1 MNSSNSSNSPS
12 KMNSQEIV
20 DACKQHTMWS
30 WSKGSAVHPIA
41 VERAEGVYFY
51 TPEGKRYLDFNSQ
64 LMSVN
69 IGHSHPHVLAA
80 MKAAIDSQMLFVAPS
95 LATAPRARLGKRL
108 AALVPGDIN
117 TFFFTN
123 GGAEANE
130 NAVKAARLCTGRHKI
145 LSRYRSYH
153 GATHAGMMM
162 TGDPRRLANEPG
174 APGFIRVMDP
184 IPYNYSFGATDE
196 ERTRNHLIYL
206 EEVIH
211 YEGPHTIAAMIIE
224 TVIGTNGILPPPRG
238 WLAGLRALLDKHG
251 ILLICDEVMCGFGRI
266 GKMFAFEHGGIIPD
280 ILTMAKGL
288 TSSYL
293 PLGCMGV
300 RDAIARHFQDN
311 VFYGGLTYNAHA
323 LCLATAEAVLD
334 VMENEGLV
342 AHAAKMQDVMLAEM
356 AALQAKHV
364 SVRSYRALGLFGV
377 IELQKHRDGTP
388 MGSYGASHPAVDKL
402 MAFFK
407 QEGLYT
413 ISHWWNVMC
422 NPPLC
427 ITPEQLREGF
437 AILDRGLEITDAAV
451 TG

>member
-1 MNSSNSSNSPS
+1 MNSSNSPS

-130 NAVKAARLCTGRHKI
+130 NAVKAARLFTGRHKI

-251 ILLICDEVMCGFGRI
+251 ILLICDEVMCGFGRT
-266 GKMFAFEHGGIIPD
+266 GKMFAFEHGDIIPD

-356 AALQAKHV
+356 AALQAKHP

-377 IELQKHRDGTP
+377 IELQKDRDGTT

>member
-130 NAVKAARLCTGRHKI
+130 NAVKAARLFTGRHKI

-196 ERTRNHLIYL
+196 ERTKNHLIYL

-251 ILLICDEVMCGFGRI
+251 ILLICDEVMCGFGRT

-377 IELQKHRDGTP
+377 IELQKDRDGTT

>member
-1 MNSSNSSNSPS
+1 MDDKMDS
-12 KMNSQEIV
+12 KQIAE
-20 DACKQHTMWS
+20 DCKQYTMWS
-30 WSKGSAVHPIA
+30 WAKGSAVNPLAI
-41 VERAEGVYFY
+41 ERTEGVYLY

-69 IGHSHPHVLAA
+69 IGHSHPRVLAA
-80 MKAAIDSQMLFVAPS
+80 MKRAIDSQMLFVAPG

-108 AALVPGDIN
+108 AELVPGDIN

-130 NAVKAARLCTGRHKI
+130 NAVKAARLYTGRHKI

-174 APGFIRVMDP
+174 APGFVRVMDP
-184 IPYNYSFGATDE
+184 IPYNFSFGETDE

-206 EEVIH
+206 EETIN
-211 YEGPHTIAAMIIE
+211 YEGPNTIAAMIIE
-224 TVIGTNGILPPPRG
+224 TVIGTNGILPPPKG
-238 WLAGLRALLDKHG
+238 WLKGLRALLDKYG
-251 ILLICDEVMCGFGRI
+251 ILLICDEVMCGFGRT
-266 GKMFAFEHGGIIPD
+266 GKMFAFEHGDIVPD

-293 PLGCMGV
+293 PLGAMGV
-300 RDAIARHFQDN
+300 RDPIAKHFQDN
-311 VFYGGLTYNAHA
+311 VFWGGLTYNAHA

-334 VMENEGLV
+334 VMRDEQLV
-342 AHAAKMQDVMLAEM
+342 DNAARMQEVMLAEM
-356 AALQAKHV
+356 AALKDRHP
-364 SVRSYRALGLFGV
+364 SVRTFRALGLFGC
-377 IELQKHRDGTP
+377 IELQKDRKGTTMAP
-388 MGSYGASHPAVDKL
+388 YGGSHPAIDKL
-402 MAFFK
+402 MGFFK

-413 ISHWWNVMC
+413 ISHWWNIMC
-422 NPPLC
+422 NPPLS
-427 ITPEQLREGF
+427 ITREQLREGF

-451 TG
+451 EG

>member
-1 MNSSNSSNSPS
+1 MNTPT

-80 MKAAIDSQMLFVAPS
+80 MKNAIDSHMLFVAPS

-108 AALVPGDIN
+108 AAIVPGDIN

-130 NAVKAARLCTGRHKI
+130 NAVKAARLFTGRHKI

-162 TGDPRRLANEPG
+162 TGDPRRLPNEPG

-196 ERTRNHLIYL
+196 ERTKNHLVYL
-206 EEVIH
+206 EELIT
-211 YEGPHTIAAMIIE
+211 YEGPNTIAAMIIE
-224 TVIGTNGILPPPRG
+224 TVIGTNGILPPPKG
-238 WLAGLRALLDKHG
+238 WLKGLRALLDKYG
-251 ILLICDEVMCGFGRI
+251 ILLICDEVMCGFGRT
-266 GKMFAFEHGGIIPD
+266 GKMFAFEHGDIVPD

-300 RDAIARHFQDN
+300 SDRIAKHFQDN
-311 VFYGGLTYNAHA
+311 VFFGGLTYNAHA

-334 VMENEGLV
+334 VMENEKLV
-342 AHAAKMQDVMLAEM
+342 EHAARMQDVMLAEM
-356 AALQAKHV
+356 AALKAKHV
-364 SVRSYRALGLFGV
+364 SIRSYRAIGLFGL
-377 IELQKHRDGTP
+377 IELQKDRDGST
-388 MGSYGASHPAVDKL
+388 MGSYGASHPGVDKL
-402 MAFFK
+402 MGFLK

-413 ISHWWNVMC
+413 ISQWWNVMC

-437 AILDRGLEITDAAV
+437 EILDRGLEITDSFV

>member
-1 MNSSNSSNSPS
+1 MTSPS
-12 KMNSQEIV
+12 TTMTSQEIV
-20 DACKQHTMWS
+20 DDCKQYTMWS

-80 MKAAIDSQMLFVAPS
+80 MKKAIDSQMLFVAPS
-95 LATAPRARLGKRL
+95 LATAPRARLSKRL
-108 AALVPGDIN
+108 AALVPGDLN
-117 TFFFTN
+117 TFFFTL

-130 NAVKAARLCTGRHKI
+130 NAVKAARLFTGRHKI

-184 IPYNYSFGATDE
+184 IPYNYSFGDTDE

-206 EEVIH
+206 EELLQ

-224 TVIGTNGILPPPRG
+224 TVIGTNGILPPPQG
-238 WLAGLRALLDKHG
+238 WLKGLRALLDKYG
-251 ILLICDEVMCGFGRI
+251 ILLICDEVMCGFGRT
-266 GKMFAFEHGGIIPD
+266 GKMFAFEHGDIVPD

-288 TSSYL
+288 TSSYM
-293 PLGCMGV
+293 PLGCMAV
-300 RDAIARHFQDN
+300 SDRIARHFQDN

-334 VMENEGLV
+334 VMESENLV
-342 AHAAKMQDVMLAEM
+342 AHAAQMQHVMLAEM
-356 AALQAKHV
+356 AALQAKHP
-364 SVRSYRALGLFGV
+364 SVRSHRALGLFGL
-377 IELQKHRDGTP
+377 IELQKDRQGTP
-388 MGSYGASHPAVDKL
+388 MAPYGGSHPAIDKL
-402 MAFFK
+402 MGFFK
-407 QEGLYT
+407 EAGLYT
-413 ISHWWNVMC
+413 ISHWWNIMC

-437 AILDRGLEITDAAV
+437 AIIDRGLEITDAVV

>member
-1 MNSSNSSNSPS
+1 MSTDS
-12 KMNSQEIV
+12 KMNSQAIV

-30 WSKGSAVHPIA
+30 WSKGSAVNPIA

-80 MKAAIDSQMLFVAPS
+80 MKKAIDSQMLFVAPS

-108 AALVPGDIN
+108 AQLVPGDIN
-117 TFFFTN
+117 TFFFTL

-130 NAVKAARLCTGRHKI
+130 NAVKAARLFTGKQKI

-184 IPYNYSFGATDE
+184 IPYNYSFGSTDE
-196 ERTRNHLIYL
+196 ERTKNHLVYL
-206 EEVIH
+206 EELIT

-224 TVIGTNGILPPPRG
+224 TVIGTNGILPPPKG
-238 WLAGLRALLDKHG
+238 WLKGLRALLDKHG
-251 ILLICDEVMCGFGRI
+251 ILLICDEVMCGFGRT
-266 GKMFAFEHGGIIPD
+266 GKMFAFEHGDIVPD

-300 RDAIARHFQDN
+300 SDRIAKHFQDN

-334 VMENEGLV
+334 VMENEKLV
-342 AHAAKMQDVMLAEM
+342 EHAARMQEVMLAEM
-356 AALQAKHV
+356 AALKAKHK
-364 SVRSYRALGLFGV
+364 SIRSYRAIGLFGLL
-377 IELQKHRDGTP
+377 ELQKDVDGTP
-388 MGSYGASHPAVDKL
+388 MASYGTSHPAIDKL
-402 MAFFK
+402 MGFLK
-407 QEGLYT
+407 SEGLYT
-413 ISHWWNVMC
+413 ISQWWTVMC

-451 TG
+451 A

>member
-1 MNSSNSSNSPS
+1 MNDNTRMST
-12 KMNSQEIV
+12 KQIV
-20 DACKQHTMWS
+20 EDCKQYTMWS
-30 WSKGSAVHPIA
+30 WSKGSAVNPLAI
-41 VERAEGVYFY
+41 ERAEGVYLY
-51 TPEGKRYLDFNSQ
+51 TPDGKRYLDFNSQ

-69 IGHSHPHVLAA
+69 IGHSHPRVLAA
-80 MKAAIDSQMLFVAPS
+80 MKQAIDSQLLFVAPG

-130 NAVKAARLCTGRHKI
+130 NAVKAARLFTGRHKI

-162 TGDPRRLANEPG
+162 TGDPRRLPNEPG

-184 IPYNYSFGATDE
+184 IPYDYSFGTTDE
-196 ERTRNHLIYL
+196 ERTHNHLRYL
-206 EEVIH
+206 EETIT

-224 TVIGTNGILPPPRG
+224 TVIGTNGILPPPKG
-238 WLAGLRALLDKHG
+238 WLKGLRALLDKHG
-251 ILLICDEVMCGFGRI
+251 ILLICDEVMCGFGRT
-266 GKMFAFEHGGIIPD
+266 GKMFAFEHGDIVPD

-293 PLGCMGV
+293 PLGAMGV
-300 RDAIARHFQDN
+300 NDKIAKHFQDN
-311 VFYGGLTYNAHA
+311 VFFGGLTYNAHA

-334 VMENEGLV
+334 VMEDEKLV
-342 AHAAKMQDVMLAEM
+342 DNAARMQEVMLAEM
-356 AALQAKHV
+356 AALKQRHP
-364 SVRSYRALGLFGV
+364 SIRDFRAIGLFGL
-377 IELQKHRDGTP
+377 IELQKDRQGTRMAP
-388 MGSYGASHPAVDKL
+388 YGGSHPAIDKL
-402 MAFFK
+402 MGFFK

-413 ISHWWNVMC
+413 ISHWWNIMC
-422 NPPLC
+422 NPPLS

-437 AILDRGLEITDAAV
+437 EIIDRGLEITDAAV
-451 TG
+451 EG

>member
-1 MNSSNSSNSPS
+1 MNTPTTN

-80 MKAAIDSQMLFVAPS
+80 MKNAIDSHMLFVAPS

-108 AALVPGDIN
+108 AAIVPGDIN

-130 NAVKAARLCTGRHKI
+130 NAVKAARLFTGRHKI

-162 TGDPRRLANEPG
+162 TGDPRRLPNEPG

-196 ERTRNHLIYL
+196 ERTKNHLVYL
-206 EEVIH
+206 EELIT
-211 YEGPHTIAAMIIE
+211 YEGPNTIAAMIIE
-224 TVIGTNGILPPPRG
+224 TVIGTNGILPPPKG
-238 WLAGLRALLDKHG
+238 WLKGLRALLDKYG
-251 ILLICDEVMCGFGRI
+251 ILLICDEVMCGFGRT
-266 GKMFAFEHGGIIPD
+266 GKMFAFEHGDIVPD

-300 RDAIARHFQDN
+300 SDRIAKHFQDN
-311 VFYGGLTYNAHA
+311 VFFGGLTYNAHA

-334 VMENEGLV
+334 VMENEKLV
-342 AHAAKMQDVMLAEM
+342 EHAARMQDVMLAEM
-356 AALQAKHV
+356 AALKAKHV
-364 SVRSYRALGLFGV
+364 SIRSYRAIGLFGL
-377 IELQKHRDGTP
+377 IELQKDRDGST
-388 MGSYGASHPAVDKL
+388 MGSYGASHPGVDKL
-402 MAFFK
+402 MGFLK

-413 ISHWWNVMC
+413 ISQWWNVMC

-437 AILDRGLEITDAAV
+437 EILDRGLEITDSFV

>member
-1 MNSSNSSNSPS
+1 
-12 KMNSQEIV
+12 
-20 DACKQHTMWS
+20 
-30 WSKGSAVHPIA
+30 
-41 VERAEGVYFY
+41 
-51 TPEGKRYLDFNSQ
+51 
-64 LMSVN
+64 
-69 IGHSHPHVLAA
+69 
-80 MKAAIDSQMLFVAPS
+80 
-95 LATAPRARLGKRL
+95 
-108 AALVPGDIN
+108 
-117 TFFFTN
+117 
-123 GGAEANE
+123 
-130 NAVKAARLCTGRHKI
+130 
-145 LSRYRSYH
+145 
-153 GATHAGMMM
+153 
-162 TGDPRRLANEPG
+162 
-174 APGFIRVMDP
+174 
-184 IPYNYSFGATDE
+184 
-196 ERTRNHLIYL
+196 
-206 EEVIH
+206 
-211 YEGPHTIAAMIIE
+211 
-224 TVIGTNGILPPPRG
+224 
-238 WLAGLRALLDKHG
+238 
-251 ILLICDEVMCGFGRI
+251 MCGFGRT
-266 GKMFAFEHGGIIPD
+266 GKMFAFEHGDIIPD

-377 IELQKHRDGTP
+377 IELQKDRDGTT

>member
-130 NAVKAARLCTGRHKI
+130 NAVKAARLFTGRHKI

-251 ILLICDEVMCGFGRI
+251 ILLICDEVMCGFGRT
-266 GKMFAFEHGGIIPD
+266 GKMFAFEHGDIIPD

-377 IELQKHRDGTP
+377 IELQKDRDGTT

>member
-1 MNSSNSSNSPS
+1 MNTPTTN

-80 MKAAIDSQMLFVAPS
+80 MKNAIDSHMLFVAPS

-108 AALVPGDIN
+108 AAIVPGDIN

-130 NAVKAARLCTGRHKI
+130 NAVKAARLFTGRHKI

-162 TGDPRRLANEPG
+162 TGDPRRLPNEPG

-196 ERTRNHLIYL
+196 ERTKNHLVYL
-206 EEVIH
+206 EELIT
-211 YEGPHTIAAMIIE
+211 YEGPNTIAAMIIE
-224 TVIGTNGILPPPRG
+224 TVIGTNGILPPPKG
-238 WLAGLRALLDKHG
+238 WLKGLRALLDKYG
-251 ILLICDEVMCGFGRI
+251 ILLICDEVMCGFGRT
-266 GKMFAFEHGGIIPD
+266 GKMFAFEHGDIVPD

-300 RDAIARHFQDN
+300 SDRIAKHFQDN
-311 VFYGGLTYNAHA
+311 VFFGGLTYNAHA

-334 VMENEGLV
+334 VMENEKLV
-342 AHAAKMQDVMLAEM
+342 EHAARMQDVMLAEM
-356 AALQAKHV
+356 AALKAKHV
-364 SVRSYRALGLFGV
+364 SIRSYRAIGLFGL
-377 IELQKHRDGTP
+377 IELQKDRDGST
-388 MGSYGASHPAVDKL
+388 MGSYGASHPGVDKL
-402 MAFFK
+402 MGFLK

-413 ISHWWNVMC
+413 ISQWWNVMC

-427 ITPEQLREGF
+427 ITPSQLREGF
-437 AILDRGLEITDAAV
+437 EILDRGLEITDSFV